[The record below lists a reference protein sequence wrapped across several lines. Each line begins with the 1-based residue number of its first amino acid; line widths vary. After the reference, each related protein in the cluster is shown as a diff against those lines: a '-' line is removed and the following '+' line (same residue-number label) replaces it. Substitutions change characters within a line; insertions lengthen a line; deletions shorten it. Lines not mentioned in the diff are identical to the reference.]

1 MIEVVVTYN
10 NDFGGTP
17 YNAASIKTQT
27 SNINEALNYAF
38 RYTQN
43 TDGSWSK
50 KIGSDANDKVEVL
63 HYRNDGY
70 GLRSSMVGD
79 TFTIWFDNKEYKKF
93 KCMPIGFK
101 EVA

>member
-38 RYTQN
+38 RYTQI

-50 KIGSDANDKVEVL
+50 KIGSVANDNVEVL
-63 HYRNDGY
+63 HYRNDIPNCLCVIREY
-70 GLRSSMVGD
+70 RSMLEQMKAQNESRD
-79 TFTIWFDNKEYKKF
+79 SLHK
-93 KCMPIGFK
+93 
-101 EVA
+101 

>member
-50 KIGSDANDKVEVL
+50 KN
-63 HYRNDGY
+63 R
-70 GLRSSMVGD
+70 
-79 TFTIWFDNKEYKKF
+79 
-93 KCMPIGFK
+93 
-101 EVA
+101 

>member
-43 TDGSWSK
+43 TDGS
-50 KIGSDANDKVEVL
+50 
-63 HYRNDGY
+63 

-93 KCMPIGFK
+93 KCMPIGFQ